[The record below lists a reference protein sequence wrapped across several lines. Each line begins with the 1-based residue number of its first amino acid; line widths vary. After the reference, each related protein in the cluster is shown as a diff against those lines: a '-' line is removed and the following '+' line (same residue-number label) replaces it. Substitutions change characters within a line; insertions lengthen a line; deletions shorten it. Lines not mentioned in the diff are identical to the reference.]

1 MLILTAGNVTG
12 YGQLE
17 KDGLAD
23 YTVWVGVN
31 YRQIWAGPV
40 KGHVRANGA
49 AELLRRIADHM
60 DGYVSEP
67 GKASPIGEAVERI
80 LETAYLAAQGTENTK
95 INCVVAAQSN
105 LQMYWK
111 GRADAASDV
120 RELKK
125 RLLY

>member
-12 YGQLE
+12 DGQLE

-31 YRQIWAGPV
+31 YRQIWSGPV
-40 KGHVRANGA
+40 KGHVRTNGA

-67 GKASPIGEAVERI
+67 SKASPIAEAVERI
-80 LETAYLAAQGTENTK
+80 LETAYLAARGTNQLK
-95 INCVVAAQSN
+95 IKGNSQV
-105 LQMYWK
+105 YWK
-111 GRADAASDV
+111 GRADAANDV